1 MKKFLRIKL
10 PGSAKEVPAELD
22 AVILSAAAMR
32 AKANRRKRMFFRVA
46 FPGAAVGSAAAAAV
60 VMAMLPSTA
69 PVVNTAVKPSMIQTI
84 GHNKSVNN
92 AVPAIVPPAHQ
103 TVLHP
108 APDMLSLAD
117 TSSLEQECYNLSIM
131 SDFTLENDVF
141 TI

>member
-1 MKKFLRIKL
+1 
-10 PGSAKEVPAELD
+10 
-22 AVILSAAAMR
+22 
-32 AKANRRKRMFFRVA
+32 
-46 FPGAAVGSAAAAAV
+46 
-60 VMAMLPSTA
+60 
-69 PVVNTAVKPSMIQTI
+69 MIQTI
-84 GHNKSVNN
+84 GQNKSVSN

-103 TVLHP
+103 TVLNP